1 MGAGLLSE
9 QNFLWP
15 QRLEHARVTKAS
27 VHLQLHS
34 SLDSWVVHPLGRK
47 TAELS
52 QIGLRLEH
60 KVKAMPAVATTAV
73 PSIEQQLAPST
84 FGMHEFAHFL
94 LTTASAPLPRPQSD
108 AIFRF
113 VRPWPALSGLLAGF
127 LATLSESQSES
138 IRQIVHLW
146 ARIAAKSS

>member
-1 MGAGLLSE
+1 MAPETGTCSGYQSE
-9 QNFLWP
+9 C
-15 QRLEHARVTKAS
+15 T
-27 VHLQLHS
+27 QLHT
-34 SLDSWVVHPLGRK
+34 SLDSWVVHPLGRN

-60 KVKAMPAVATTAV
+60 KVKATAAAAAAV

-84 FGMHEFAHFL
+84 FGMHEFAHSL
-94 LTTASAPLPRPQSD
+94 LATASAPLPRPQSD

-138 IRQIVHLW
+138 IRHIVHLW

>member
-27 VHLQLHS
+27 VHIQLHS
-34 SLDSWVVHPLGRK
+34 SLDSWVVHPLGRN

-60 KVKAMPAVATTAV
+60 KVKAMAAAATAL

-84 FGMHEFAHFL
+84 FGMHEFAHSL
-94 LTTASAPLPRPQSD
+94 LATASAPLPRPQSD

-146 ARIAAKSS
+146 GRIVTKSS